1 MRLDLSA
8 YAVWGEV
15 ALVVAVTGFCA
26 LLVWLAVGRR
36 ETWQAA
42 ARLPLDEA
50 PAPAPARAPEEKG
63 EQA

>member
-15 ALVVAVTGFCA
+15 ALVVAVAGFCA

-42 ARLPLDEA
+42 ARLPLDEE
-50 PAPAPARAPEEKG
+50 PAPAQERAPTERG
-63 EQA
+63 GAS